1 MEAVANIFEY
11 AGGITLLFFQT
22 IRHTFKRP
30 FPLALTVQQIEA
42 IGVRSLT
49 VVNVI
54 ALFTGMVLALQTA
67 EAMTRFGAKG
77 YIGVVVALS
86 MLREIGPVFTAIM
99 VGGRVGS
106 GIAAELGSMQVTEQ
120 IDAMRVMGAH
130 PVRKLVVPRVI
141 ATTLILPMLTV
152 IADILGIFG
161 GLLIS
166 IVELKVNAYYYFHTI
181 LENITF
187 SDIFSGLGKTF
198 FFGFLIAIIGCY
210 QGLTTSGGTQGVGSS
225 TTRTVVLISIAV
237 LIADFLLTK
246 LFMLL

>member
-1 MEAVANIFEY
+1 MEAVANILEY

>member
-1 MEAVANIFEY
+1 MANIFEY

-210 QGLTTSGGTQGVGSS
+210 QGLTTTGGTQGVGSS

>member
-1 MEAVANIFEY
+1 MEAVANILEY

-67 EAMTRFGAKG
+67 EVMTRFGAKG

-181 LENITF
+181 LENVTF

-210 QGLTTSGGTQGVGSS
+210 QGLTTTGGTQGVGSS

>member
-1 MEAVANIFEY
+1 VANIFEY

-210 QGLTTSGGTQGVGSS
+210 QGLTTTGGTQGVGSS

>member
-1 MEAVANIFEY
+1 VANIFEY

-141 ATTLILPMLTV
+141 ATTLVLPMLTV

>member
-1 MEAVANIFEY
+1 VDAVANIFEY

-141 ATTLILPMLTV
+141 ATTLVLPMLTV

>member
-1 MEAVANIFEY
+1 MLEY

-67 EAMTRFGAKG
+67 EVMTRFGAKG

-141 ATTLILPMLTV
+141 ATTLVLPMLTV

-210 QGLTTSGGTQGVGSS
+210 QGLTTTGGTQGVGSS

>member
-67 EAMTRFGAKG
+67 EVMTRFGAKG

-141 ATTLILPMLTV
+141 ATTLVLPMLTV

-210 QGLTTSGGTQGVGSS
+210 QGLTTTGGTQGVGSS

>member
-1 MEAVANIFEY
+1 MANIFEY

-141 ATTLILPMLTV
+141 ATTLVLPMLTV

-166 IVELKVNAYYYFHTI
+166 IVELKVNA
-181 LENITF
+181 
-187 SDIFSGLGKTF
+187 
-198 FFGFLIAIIGCY
+198 
-210 QGLTTSGGTQGVGSS
+210 
-225 TTRTVVLISIAV
+225 
-237 LIADFLLTK
+237 
-246 LFMLL
+246 

>member
-1 MEAVANIFEY
+1 MEAVANILEY

-42 IGVRSLT
+42 IGVCSLT

-67 EAMTRFGAKG
+67 EVMTRFGAKG

-141 ATTLILPMLTV
+141 ATTLVLPMLTV

-181 LENITF
+181 LENVTF

-210 QGLTTSGGTQGVGSS
+210 QGLTTTGGTQGVGSS

>member
-1 MEAVANIFEY
+1 MEAVANILEY

-67 EAMTRFGAKG
+67 EVMTRFGAKG

-141 ATTLILPMLTV
+141 ATTLVLPMLTV

-181 LENITF
+181 LENVTF

-210 QGLTTSGGTQGVGSS
+210 QGLTTTGGTQGVGSS

>member
-1 MEAVANIFEY
+1 MANIFEY

-141 ATTLILPMLTV
+141 ATTLVLPMLTV

>member
-1 MEAVANIFEY
+1 MEY

-67 EAMTRFGAKG
+67 EVMTRFGAKG

-141 ATTLILPMLTV
+141 ATTLVLPMLTV

-210 QGLTTSGGTQGVGSS
+210 QGLTTTGGTQGVGSS

>member
-1 MEAVANIFEY
+1 MANIFEY

-67 EAMTRFGAKG
+67 EVMTRFGAKG

-141 ATTLILPMLTV
+141 ATTLVLPMLTV

-210 QGLTTSGGTQGVGSS
+210 QGLTTTGGTQGVGSS

>member
-1 MEAVANIFEY
+1 MEAVANILEY

-67 EAMTRFGAKG
+67 EVMTRFGAKG

-141 ATTLILPMLTV
+141 ATTLVLPMLTV

-210 QGLTTSGGTQGVGSS
+210 QGLTTTGGTQGVGSS

>member
-1 MEAVANIFEY
+1 MANIFEY

-141 ATTLILPMLTV
+141 ATTLVLPMLTV

-210 QGLTTSGGTQGVGSS
+210 QGLTTTGGTQGVGSS